1 LITIIDYGMGNLKS
15 VSKAFEK
22 VGEQVIVT
30 NDSKIIR
37 EAEALVVPGVGAF
50 GDAMKNLKAMGLI
63 DIIKD
68 KAREGIPLLGIC
80 LGMQLL
86 FSDSEEGGTHKGLN
100 LLKGSVVKFRGNVKV
115 PHVGWN
121 QIKRVRQHKLVEG
134 IEDCSYFYFVHSYY
148 VKPEI
153 EELVVAVTPYSVD
166 FPAVVCRDNVMGVQF
181 HPEKSSSR
189 GLKILK
195 NFGEMVRCS

>member
-30 NDSKIIR
+30 KDSKIIR

-50 GDAMKNLKAMGLI
+50 GDAIKNLKAMGLT

-86 FSDSEEGGTHKGLN
+86 FSDSEEGGTHEGLD

-121 QIKRVRQHKLVEG
+121 QIKRVRPHKLVEG
-134 IEDCSYFYFVHSYY
+134 IEDGSYFYFVHSYY
-148 VKPEI
+148 VKPEK
-153 EELVVAVTPYSVD
+153 EEFVVAVTPYSVD

-189 GLKILK
+189 GLKLLK